1 MRAGTQ
7 PIAARLVRRKD
18 GLSQPT
24 FFGVLRL
31 PVTRLREIT
40 GATIGGNM
48 KSPGGYLIGPAKL
61 AVTISF
67 SSKISTWLD
76 PGDTM
81 LTASLS
87 SGVVLNLPRESGIG
101 MR

>member
-7 PIAARLVRRKD
+7 PIAARLVRRKH
-18 GLSQPT
+18 GPSQPT
-24 FFGVLRL
+24 FYGALRP
-31 PVTRLREIT
+31 PVTRPREIIGT
-40 GATIGGNM
+40 TNGGNM
-48 KSPGGYLIGPAKL
+48 KSQGGYLIGPAKL
-61 AVTISF
+61 AATINF

-76 PGDTM
+76 RGDIM

-87 SGVVLNLPRESGIG
+87 SGVVSSLPRESGIE